1 MKSKNT
7 SLIKIIIINI
17 ITFLFINHS
26 YADYPN
32 TSAAVIDFNILLN
45 ESKVALNANEQI
57 DEIAKSIEKDMKDLE
72 NSVLSEQKK
81 LIEAEGIMAPEAFEA
96 KRIDYEKKV
105 QDFQIK
111 AQESAIKIDRMIA
124 VTRAKILDEIKP
136 ILEEI
141 AIDKGITIILDKNNV
156 ILNADNMDI
165 TNDVMKKLNKNLS
178 KIKVELEE

>member
-7 SLIKIIIINI
+7 SLIKILLINI
-17 ITFLFINHS
+17 AAILFINYS

-45 ESKVALNANEQI
+45 ESKVAKNANEQI
-57 DEIAKSIEKDMKDLE
+57 EEIAKSIEEDIKKLE
-72 NSVLSEQKK
+72 ESVLIEQKK
-81 LIEAEGIMAPEAFEA
+81 LIEAEGIMAPEAFES
-96 KRIDYEKKV
+96 KRIDYEKQV
-105 QDFQIK
+105 QDLQIK
-111 AQESAIKIDRMIA
+111 GQEAAIKIDRMIA
-124 VTRAKILDEIKP
+124 ITRAKILDEIKP

-141 AIDKGITIILDKNNV
+141 ALDKGITIMFDKNNV

-165 TNDVMKKLNKNLS
+165 TKDVLKKLNKNLP